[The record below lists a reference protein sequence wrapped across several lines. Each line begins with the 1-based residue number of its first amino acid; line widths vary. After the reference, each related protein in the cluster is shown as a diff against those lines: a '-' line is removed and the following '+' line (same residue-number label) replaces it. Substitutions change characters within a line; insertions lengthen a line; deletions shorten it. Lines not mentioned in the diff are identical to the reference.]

1 MTALIEAGAD
11 PLLVNAQGFKPS
23 QFASSKH
30 TALFKVS
37 DSWVGSSGA
46 YLSQPSVL
54 TCNNLQCSLVTTFS
68 APV

>member
-37 DSWVGSSGA
+37 DSWVGSACSGA
-46 YLSQPSVL
+46 HLAQPSVL
-54 TCNNLQCSLVTTFS
+54 TCNNL
-68 APV
+68 